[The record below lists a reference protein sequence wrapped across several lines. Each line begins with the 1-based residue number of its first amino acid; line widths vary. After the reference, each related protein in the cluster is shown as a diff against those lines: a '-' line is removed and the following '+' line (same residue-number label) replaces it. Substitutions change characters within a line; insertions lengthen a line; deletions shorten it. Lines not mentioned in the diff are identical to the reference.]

1 MMYAAALKKTVSDNT
16 VINMWARLLMM
27 SKYAIVIAHMP
38 VILVCQN
45 VFLNPLYL
53 SGSYYYVVYLCVC
66 LQISMSVSVAVL
78 SVTTILRAVIV
89 MAVMSVLVTLDS
101 LEMESTASVR

>member
-1 MMYAAALKKTVSDNT
+1 
-16 VINMWARLLMM
+16 MWARLLMM
-27 SKYAIVIAHMP
+27 SKYAIVSAHIP

-53 SGSYYYVVYLCVC
+53 SSSYYYVVYLCVY

-78 SVTTILRAVIV
+78 NVTTMLCAVIV
-89 MAVMSVLVTLDS
+89 MAVMSVFATLDS

>member
-1 MMYAAALKKTVSDNT
+1 MMYAAALKKTVFDNT
-16 VINMWARLLMM
+16 VINIWARLLVM
-27 SKYAIVIAHMP
+27 SKYTIVSAHSP

-53 SGSYYYVVYLCVC
+53 SSSYYYVVYLCVC

-78 SVTTILRAVIV
+78 SVTTMLRAVIV
-89 MAVMSVLVTLDS
+89 MAVMSVPVTLDS